1 MAVEFVSIA
10 IFTFALALLGLGL
23 FTWWVE
29 TPPKRTLGTLMMV
42 TGLLIAAAY
51 AFLGSRFA
59 IAVFGHLIVTVDLPR
74 LVARAVVYT
83 LGVATGFAIAG
94 ALFLW
99 ITGRLIRPT
108 RLEVKLGIFVAAVL
122 AVALAISTLA
132 IYISH

>member
-1 MAVEFVSIA
+1 MAIEFLSIA

-23 FTWWVE
+23 LTWWIE
-29 TPPKRTLGTLMMV
+29 SPPKRTLGTLMML

-59 IAVFGHLIVTVDLPR
+59 IAVFGHLVVTVDLPR
-74 LVARAVVYT
+74 LMARAIVYT
-83 LGVATGFAIAG
+83 IGVALGFAIAG

-108 RLEVKLGIFVAAVL
+108 QLEVKLGVFVAVVL
-122 AVALAISTLA
+122 TVALIISFIAIHL
-132 IYISH
+132 SH